1 MKSYR
6 SQRDSFKQTF
16 KESFSERLKKLLD
29 EKNISL
35 RKAARIANVS
45 PGTLTNWTSNGT
57 PKYFKAVKKLAE
69 ALGTS
74 MSFLLIGEDDSRPW
88 GNAQVTE
95 AFLETRQ
102 LFDGYAKITIT
113 ELVPR
118 HETRSKRG

>member
-1 MKSYR
+1 MKSNK
-6 SQRDSFKQTF
+6 DSFAQ
-16 KESFSERLKKLLD
+16 RLKKLLS
-29 EKNISL
+29 EKDISL
-35 RKAARIANVS
+35 RKAAKIAEVS

-57 PKYFKAVKKLAE
+57 PKDFKAVKKLAD

-95 AFLETRQ
+95 AFEESRP

-113 ELVPR
+113 ELLPR
-118 HETRSKRG
+118 YKNRTQKG